1 MDKSKSKVECC
12 VIPTFIL
19 LDPELTSKE
28 KEQLMQAALDNGTGM
43 VHESDAL
50 AMKEAKKI
58 KAVKNEGNK

>member
-28 KEQLMQAALDNGTGM
+28 KEQLMQDALDNGTGM
-43 VHESDAL
+43 VHVSDAVAL
-50 AMKEAKKI
+50 KEAKQK
-58 KAVKNEGNK
+58 KEKLWKK